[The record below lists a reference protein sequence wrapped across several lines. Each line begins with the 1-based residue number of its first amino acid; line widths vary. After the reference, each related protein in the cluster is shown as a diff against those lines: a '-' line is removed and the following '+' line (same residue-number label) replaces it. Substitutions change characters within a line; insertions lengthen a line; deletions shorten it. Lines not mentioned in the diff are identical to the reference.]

1 MTDKTDSLDEVTVSV
16 AKKNKKSRA
25 TGAMGTTTLQP
36 TSFTEV
42 SRIHRGALSTL
53 KGSMV
58 VTSTTGGE
66 GTTLLSHL
74 MAQRSAEGGRKT
86 LLIDL
91 NMRNTDL
98 SNALSPDRT
107 AWNLGGRNF
116 TEGFGDLIH
125 PIKGCANLF
134 FMPAPLD
141 SASVQFL
148 KDMQHAGAFF
158 EALEKQFD
166 HIVVDTTPVGSL
178 NRYNID
184 TVTLS
189 AAARRSVLV
198 MMANRTPKEKVYKT
212 IKQLRESGANVEGM
226 VVNDIENPNLR
237 SQLYAL
243 ADFFKPLS
251 PGFTQWIRQK
261 INKDEALD

>member
-1 MTDKTDSLDEVTVSV
+1 MTDIKNDDLNVTVSV
-16 AKKNKKSRA
+16 AKKNRKSRA
-25 TGAMGTTTLQP
+25 TGAMGTATIQP
-36 TSFTEV
+36 TSYTEV

-58 VTSTTGGE
+58 VTAASSGE

-98 SNALSPDRT
+98 SNRLSPDRVS
-107 AWNLGGRNF
+107 WNLAGRNF
-116 TEGFGDLIH
+116 SDGFGDLVY
-125 PIKGCANLF
+125 PVEGDDKMF

-158 EALEKQFD
+158 EMLEREFE
-166 HIVVDTTPVGSL
+166 HIVVDTTPIGSL
-178 NRYNID
+178 NRYNVD
-184 TVTLS
+184 PVTLS

-198 MMANRTPKEKVYKT
+198 MMANRTPKDKVLPA
-212 IKQLRESGANVEGM
+212 IKQLRESGANIEGM
-226 VVNDIENPNLR
+226 VVNDYENPSLR
-237 SQLYAL
+237 SQLIAF
-243 ADFFKPLS
+243 ADFFKPFA
-251 PGFTQWIRQK
+251 PGFTQWMRGK
-261 INKDEALD
+261 ISKSESLD

>member
-1 MTDKTDSLDEVTVSV
+1 MTDKKDDLEVTVSV
-16 AKKNKKSRA
+16 AKKSRKSSA
-25 TGAMGTTTLQP
+25 TGAMGTATIQP
-36 TSFTEV
+36 TSYTEV

-58 VTSTTGGE
+58 VTAATGGE
-66 GTTLLSHL
+66 GTTLLAHL

-98 SNALSPDRT
+98 SNRLSPDRS
-107 AWNLGGRNF
+107 AWNLAGRNF
-116 TEGFGDLIH
+116 KDGFGDLIY
-125 PIKGCANLF
+125 PVAGDDKMF

-148 KDMQHAGAFF
+148 KDINHAGVFF
-158 EALEKQFD
+158 ETLEKEFE

-178 NRYNID
+178 NRYNVDPI
-184 TVTLS
+184 TLS

-198 MMANRTPKEKVYKT
+198 MMANRTPKEKVSHA
-212 IKQLRESGANVEGM
+212 IKQLRESGANIEGM
-226 VVNDIENPNLR
+226 VVNDHENPSLR
-237 SQLYAL
+237 SQLIAF

-251 PGFTQWIRQK
+251 PGFTSWMRGK
-261 INKDEALD
+261 ISHSENLD